1 MKRSPEDIQSEFDKE
16 GASRSPIQIED
27 IVIGSNAKEELLTFL
42 QKKCWNHPVIVCDR
56 NTYEAAG
63 RLLAD
68 ELRAGGIKASKVI
81 IPEHEAGTAAA
92 DERTLVYT
100 LINLAEETD
109 VIIAAGSGTIHD
121 ITRFAACQRGL
132 PFISFPTAPSV
143 DGFTSAGRRSY

>member
-16 GASRSPIQIED
+16 GSRSPIQIED

-42 QKKCWNHPVIVCDR
+42 QKCWNHPVIVCDR

-109 VIIAAGSGTIHD
+109 VIIAGSGTIHD

-143 DGFTSAGRRSY
+143 DGFTSAERRSY